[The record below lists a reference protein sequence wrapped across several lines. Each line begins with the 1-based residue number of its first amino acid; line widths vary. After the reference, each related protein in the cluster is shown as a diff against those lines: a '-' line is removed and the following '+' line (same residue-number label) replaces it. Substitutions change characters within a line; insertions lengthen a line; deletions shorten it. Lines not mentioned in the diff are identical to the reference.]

1 MTQDRIEIDGVEPI
15 ETDIQAAADVATWG
29 DTAPRGGKVVMSR
42 VLKDGAKVPM
52 FFGQTLIRS
61 LRDQG
66 YSSTTSALCEIVDN
80 SIQWGAEN
88 VRIYFRQTGG
98 KGEYTIDVAVLD
110 DGKGMNPNVLK
121 LAMSFG
127 GSLNY
132 DKRTGIGRY
141 GMGMKT
147 AALSMAPSFD
157 VYSWQDE
164 KDMYRLT
171 LDVDEVGK
179 SRLNMIEMQDPES
192 VDDLPSDV
200 ASILHKPMVW
210 PNRDD
215 QQLLADAEDDVYDAL
230 GASGTLVYIP
240 ECDRVDA
247 AKARTLAE
255 RAIKDIGRIY
265 RKFIDNGLKIWVN
278 NKIVESFDPTYW
290 SQNSRHVQVDGISET
305 KSRLVVAKTVPIA
318 RGFGGEKG
326 NLSIRLYELPIEDWS
341 QLPRAVR
348 KNSLRLYD
356 DHNVTILRNDRE
368 MFAGVMPEIA
378 RRHGDLNW
386 FRVQIDFSGDLDEAM
401 GLSSNKQGVR
411 PKPYVLDEIA
421 AAIGNEVGA
430 VRDRIRKFQNTNAA
444 SNNRTGVSTAERKA
458 NEAEDTQSE
467 RIEMPNPITEEERQA
482 LNQQIRELA
491 ASVRRDGESE
501 EAAIERVEGS
511 AYLTKY
517 NHDPFW
523 PFYHVEYKV
532 GRVLLTINTAHP
544 FYDRVYRPLSE
555 AAIAANPETDGEDD
569 VSSFSGAADVMVGL
583 QLLLF
588 SLARTQSFMGRN
600 EPERI
605 RLFDKMRREWS
616 EAFATQLES

>member
-1 MTQDRIEIDGVEPI
+1 MDKHRIEIDGVDPI

-80 SIQWGAEN
+80 SIQWGANN
-88 VRIYFRQTGG
+88 VRIYFRQSGG

-157 VYSWQDE
+157 VYSWQGE
-164 KDMYRLT
+164 KDIYRLT

-179 SRLNMIEMQDPES
+179 SRLNMIEMEDPES

-200 ASILHKPMVW
+200 ASIICKPMVW
-210 PNRDD
+210 PSRDD
-215 QQLLADAEDDVYDAL
+215 QHLVADAEDEVYEAL
-230 GASGTLVYIP
+230 GGSGTLVYIP
-240 ECDRVDA
+240 DCDRVDA
-247 AKARTLAE
+247 VKARTLAE

-265 RKFIDNGLKIWVN
+265 RKFIDNGLNIWVN
-278 NKIVESFDPTYW
+278 NKIVQSFDPTYW
-290 SQNSRHVQVDGISET
+290 SQNSRHVQVEGVSET
-305 KSRLVVAKTVPIA
+305 KSRLVVAKTVSIE
-318 RGFGGEKG
+318 RSLKGEKG

-341 QLPRAVR
+341 QLPRSVR

-368 MFAGVMPEIA
+368 MFAGVVPEIA

-421 AAIGNEVGA
+421 KAIGAEVGA

-444 SNNRTGVSTAERKA
+444 ANNRSGVSAAERKA
-458 NEAEDTQSE
+458 NEAEDVQSE
-467 RIEMPNPITEEERQA
+467 RIAMPNPINEEERQA
-482 LNQQIRELA
+482 LHQQIRELA
-491 ASVRRDGESE
+491 ATIRREGESE
-501 EAAIERVEGS
+501 EAAIARVEGS
-511 AYLTKY
+511 VYLTKY
-517 NHDPFW
+517 THDPFW
-523 PFYHVEYKV
+523 PFYHVEYKAS
-532 GRVLLTINTAHP
+532 RVVLTINTAHP

-555 AAIAANPETDGEDD
+555 AAIASSSETDSDEESPG
-569 VSSFSGAADVMVGL
+569 VSGAPDVMVGV

-600 EPERI
+600 EPDRVK
-605 RLFDKMRREWS
+605 LFDKMRREWS
-616 EAFATQLES
+616 EALATQLES

>member
-1 MTQDRIEIDGVEPI
+1 MTNDHSDIDGVEPI
-15 ETDIQAAADVATWG
+15 ETDIQAVADVATWG
-29 DTAPRGGKVVMSR
+29 DGAPRGGKAVMSR

-80 SIQWGAEN
+80 SIQWGAAN
-88 VRIYFRQTGG
+88 VHIYFRQSGG
-98 KGEYTIDVAVLD
+98 RGDYGIDVAVLD
-110 DGKGMNPNVLK
+110 DGKGMSPNVLK

-164 KDMYRLT
+164 KDIYRLT

-192 VDDLPSDV
+192 VDELPSEV
-200 ASILHKPMVW
+200 ASIICKPMVW
-210 PNRDD
+210 PTRDD
-215 QQLLADAEDDVYDAL
+215 QQLVAETEDGVYEAL
-230 GASGTLVYIP
+230 GSSGTMVYIP
-240 ECDRVDA
+240 DCDRVDA

-278 NKIVESFDPTYW
+278 NKIVQSFDPTYW
-290 SQNSRHVQVDGISET
+290 SQNSRHVQVEGISET
-305 KSRLVVAKTVPIA
+305 KSRLVVAKTVPIE
-318 RGFGGEKG
+318 RSPGGENG

-341 QLPRAVR
+341 QLPRSVR

-368 MFAGVMPEIA
+368 MFAGVMQEIA

-421 AAIGNEVGA
+421 KAIGNEVGA
-430 VRDRIRKFQNTNAA
+430 VRDRIRKFQNTSAA
-444 SNNRTGVSTAERKA
+444 ANNRSGVSAAERKA
-458 NEAEDTQSE
+458 NEAEEVQSE

-482 LNQQIRELA
+482 LHQQIRELA
-491 ASVRRDGESE
+491 AAIRREGESE
-501 EAAIERVEGS
+501 DAAITRVEGS

-517 NHDPFW
+517 THDPFW
-523 PFYHVEYKV
+523 PFYHVEYKA
-532 GRVLLTINTAHP
+532 GRVILTINTAHP

-555 AAIAANPETDGEDD
+555 AALAANPENEGDEDATG
-569 VSSFSGAADVMVGL
+569 FSGAADVMVGL

-600 EPERI
+600 EPDRV

-616 EAFATQLES
+616 DAFATQLES

>member
-1 MTQDRIEIDGVEPI
+1 MTNDHSDIDGVEPI

-29 DTAPRGGKVVMSR
+29 DGAPRGGKAVMNR
-42 VLKDGAKVPM
+42 ILKDGAKVPM

-66 YSSTTSALCEIVDN
+66 YSSTTSALCEIIDN
-80 SIQWGAEN
+80 SIQWGADN
-88 VRIYFRQTGG
+88 VHIYFRQSGG
-98 KGEYTIDVAVLD
+98 KGDYTIDVAVLD
-110 DGKGMNPNVLK
+110 DGKGMSPNVLK

-157 VYSWQDE
+157 VYSWEDQ
-164 KDMYRLT
+164 KDIYRLT

-179 SRLNMIEMQDPES
+179 SRLNMIEMDDPES
-192 VDDLPSDV
+192 VDDLPTEV
-200 ASILHKPMVW
+200 ASIICRPMVW
-210 PNRDD
+210 PNRDE
-215 QQLLADAEDDVYDAL
+215 QQLVAEVEEEVSEAL
-230 GASGTLVYIP
+230 GRSGTLVYIP
-240 ECDRVDA
+240 DCDRIDA

-255 RAIKDIGRIY
+255 RAMKDIGRIY

-278 NKIVESFDPTYW
+278 NKLVQSFDPTYW
-290 SQNSRHVQVDGISET
+290 SQNSRHVHVEGISET
-305 KSRLVVAKTVPIA
+305 KSRLVVAKTIPIE
-318 RGFGGEKG
+318 RSPGGERG
-326 NLSIRLYELPIEDWS
+326 NLTIRLYELPIEDWS
-341 QLPRAVR
+341 QLPRSVR

-411 PKPYVLDEIA
+411 PKPYVLDEISK
-421 AAIGNEVGA
+421 AIGNEVGA

-444 SNNRTGVSTAERKA
+444 ANNRSGVSAAERKA
-458 NEAEDTQSE
+458 NEAEDIQSE
-467 RIEMPNPITEEERQA
+467 RFEVPNPVTDEERIA
-482 LNQQIRELA
+482 LQQQIRELA
-491 ASVRRDGESE
+491 ASVRREGESE
-501 EAAIERVEGS
+501 EAAIARVEGS
-511 AYLTKY
+511 TYLTKY
-517 NHDPFW
+517 THDPFW
-523 PFYHVEYKV
+523 PFYHIEYKA
-532 GRVLLTINTAHP
+532 GRVMLTINTAHP
-544 FYDRVYRPLSE
+544 FYERVYRPLSE
-555 AAIAANPETDGEDD
+555 AAIAANPENGDDDGS
-569 VSSFSGAADVMVGL
+569 SSFAGAADVMVGV

-600 EPERI
+600 EPDRLK
-605 RLFDKMRREWS
+605 LFDKMRREWS
-616 EAFATQLES
+616 EVLATQLES

>member
-1 MTQDRIEIDGVEPI
+1 MEEKNTEIDGVEPI

-29 DTAPRGGKVVMSR
+29 DNAPKGGKAVMNR

-80 SIQWGAEN
+80 SIQWGAGN

-98 KGEYTIDVAVLD
+98 KGEYSIDVAVLD
-110 DGKGMNPNVLK
+110 DGKGMSPNVLK

-164 KDMYRLT
+164 KDIYRLT
-171 LDVDEVGK
+171 LDVEEVGK
-179 SRLNMIEMQDPES
+179 SRLNMIEMEDPES
-192 VDDLPSDV
+192 IDDLPSEV
-200 ASILHKPMVW
+200 ASIICSPMVW
-210 PNRDD
+210 PHRDE
-215 QQLLADAEDDVYDAL
+215 QQLVADGEDAVDDAL
-230 GASGTLVYIP
+230 GSSGTLVYVP
-240 ECDRVDA
+240 DCDRIDA

-278 NKIVESFDPTYW
+278 NKLVESFDPTYW
-290 SQNSRHVQVDGISET
+290 SQNSRHVRVDGISET
-305 KSRLVVAKTVPIA
+305 KSRLVVAKTVPIG
-318 RGFGGEKG
+318 RSPGGDSG

-341 QLPRAVR
+341 QLPRSVR

-421 AAIGNEVGA
+421 KAIGNEIGT

-444 SNNRTGVSTAERKA
+444 ANNRSGVSAAERKA
-458 NEAEDTQSE
+458 NEAEDIQSE
-467 RIEMPNPITEEERQA
+467 RITIPNPVTEDERLA
-482 LNQQIRELA
+482 LRQQLRELA
-491 ASVRRDGESE
+491 ASVRRDGESDE
-501 EAAIERVEGS
+501 DAFARVES
-511 AYLTKY
+511 SVYLTKY
-517 NHDPFW
+517 THDPFW
-523 PFYHVEYKV
+523 PFYHVEYKA
-532 GRVLLTINTAHP
+532 GRVILTINTAHP

-555 AAIAANPETDGEDD
+555 SAIAANPENDGEEDT
-569 VSSFSGAADVMVGL
+569 SAFSGAAEVMVGL

-588 SLARTQSFMGRN
+588 SLARTQSSMGRN
-600 EPERI
+600 EPERAK
-605 RLFDKMRREWS
+605 LFDKMRREWS
-616 EAFATQLES
+616 EVFATQLES

>member
-1 MTQDRIEIDGVEPI
+1 VTKDQIEINGVEPI

-29 DTAPRGGKVVMSR
+29 DNAPRGGKAVMTR

-66 YSSTTSALCEIVDN
+66 YSSTTSALCEVIDN

-88 VRIYFRQTGG
+88 IHVYFRQSGG
-98 KGEYTIDVAVLD
+98 RGDYTIDVAVLD
-110 DGKGMNPNVLK
+110 DGRGMSPNVLK

-157 VYSWQDE
+157 VYSWENQ
-164 KDMYRLT
+164 KDIYRLT

-179 SRLNMIEMQDPES
+179 SRLNMIEMEDPES
-192 VDDLPSDV
+192 VDDFPSDV
-200 ASILHKPMVW
+200 ASIICKPMVW

-215 QQLLADAEDDVYDAL
+215 QQLVAESEECVYEAL
-230 GASGTLVYIP
+230 GNAGTLVYIP
-240 ECDRVDA
+240 DCDRIDA
-247 AKARTLAE
+247 VKARTLAE
-255 RAIKDIGRIY
+255 RAVKEFGRIY

-278 NKIVESFDPTYW
+278 NKLVQSFDPTYW
-290 SQNSRHVQVDGISET
+290 SQNSRHVHVEGISET
-305 KSRLVVAKTVPIA
+305 KSRLVVAKTVPIE
-318 RGFGGEKG
+318 RSPGSEKG

-341 QLPRAVR
+341 QLPRSVR

-356 DHNVTILRNDRE
+356 DHNISILRNDRE

-386 FRVQIDFSGDLDEAM
+386 FRLQIDFSGDLDEAM

-411 PKPYVLDEIA
+411 PKPYVLDEISK
-421 AAIGNEVGA
+421 AIGNEIGA
-430 VRDRIRKFQNTNAA
+430 VRDRIRKFQNTSAA
-444 SNNRTGVSTAERKA
+444 ADNRSGVSAAERKA

-467 RIEMPNPITEEERQA
+467 RIEIPNPITEEEKQA
-482 LNQQIRELA
+482 LHQQVRELA
-491 ASVRRDGESE
+491 ASIRREGESDE
-501 EAAIERVEGS
+501 DAIARVEGS

-517 NHDPFW
+517 THDPFW
-523 PFYHVEYKV
+523 PFYHVEYKA
-532 GRVLLTINTAHP
+532 GRVILTINTAHA
-544 FYDRVYRPLSE
+544 FYERMYRPLSE
-555 AAIAANPETDGEDD
+555 AALAANPENGDDED
-569 VSSFSGAADVMVGL
+569 SSAFSGAADIMVSL

-588 SLARTQSFMGRN
+588 SLARTQSIMGRN
-600 EPERI
+600 EPDRMK
-605 RLFDKMRREWS
+605 LFEKMRREWS

>member
-1 MTQDRIEIDGVEPI
+1 MTNENSDIDGVEPI

-29 DTAPRGGKVVMSR
+29 DGAPRGGKVVMSR

-80 SIQWGAEN
+80 SIQWGASN
-88 VRIYFRQTGG
+88 VHIYFRQSGG
-98 KGEYTIDVAVLD
+98 KGDYAIDVAVLD
-110 DGKGMNPNVLK
+110 DGKGMSPNVLK

-157 VYSWQDE
+157 VYSWQDA
-164 KDMYRLT
+164 KDIYRLT

-192 VDDLPSDV
+192 VDDLPSEV
-200 ASILHKPMVW
+200 ASIICKPMVW
-210 PNRDD
+210 PSRDD
-215 QQLLADAEDDVYDAL
+215 QQLVADTEDHVYEAL
-230 GASGTLVYIP
+230 GVSGTLVFIP
-240 ECDRVDA
+240 DCDRVDA

-278 NKIVESFDPTYW
+278 NKIVQSFDPTYW
-290 SQNSRHVQVDGISET
+290 SQNSRHVLVEGITET
-305 KSRLVVAKTVPIA
+305 KSRLVIAKTVPIE
-318 RGFGGEKG
+318 RSPGGEKG

-341 QLPRAVR
+341 QLPRSVR

-356 DHNVTILRNDRE
+356 DHNVSILRNDRE
-368 MFAGVMPEIA
+368 MFVGVVPEIA

-411 PKPYVLDEIA
+411 PKPYVLDEISK
-421 AAIGNEVGA
+421 AIGNEVGT
-430 VRDRIRKFQNTNAA
+430 VRERIRKFQNTSAA
-444 SNNRTGVSTAERKA
+444 ANNRSGISAAERKA
-458 NEAEDTQSE
+458 NEAEEVQSE
-467 RIEMPNPITEEERQA
+467 RIEMPNPITEDERQA
-482 LNQQIRELA
+482 LHQQVRELA

-501 EAAIERVEGS
+501 DDAIARVENS

-517 NHDPFW
+517 THDPFW
-523 PFYHVEYKV
+523 PFYHVEYKA
-532 GRVLLTINTAHP
+532 GRVILTINTAHP

-555 AAIAANPETDGEDD
+555 AALAANPENDGDEEAPG
-569 VSSFSGAADVMVGL
+569 FAGAADVMIGV

-600 EPERI
+600 EPDRAK
-605 RLFDKMRREWS
+605 LFDKMRREWS
-616 EAFATQLES
+616 DAFATQLES